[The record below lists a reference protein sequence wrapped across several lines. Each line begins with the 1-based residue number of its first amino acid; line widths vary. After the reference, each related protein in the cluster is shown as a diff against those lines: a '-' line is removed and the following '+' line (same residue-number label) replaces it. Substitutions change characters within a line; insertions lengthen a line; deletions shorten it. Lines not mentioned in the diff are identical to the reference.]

1 MRLAYRIELCLAY
14 LFYATGI
21 YWFRKRWLSRRGARV
36 VLVYHRVLEG
46 RAGLGEMVGEQAF
59 DEQMRYLRAHC
70 RPVTREALLD
80 AATAGRGV
88 SVLVTFDD
96 GYRDN
101 FTRALPVL
109 EQYGVPA
116 VFFTVTDLVFGRR
129 RIEPDVGS
137 DAELFPSAEELMAA
151 RDSGIAE
158 YGNHTATHRIV
169 STLGPAEFAQE
180 LRTAQ
185 EKFEERLG
193 VTPRVFA
200 YPRGRREDVPP
211 EAPSVLQDAGFEA
224 AFTMVPGQVDGRGQR
239 FLLPRIGVSH
249 VNDLV
254 LFRVKMLGLL
264 NPLVKLKNALKL

>member
-14 LFYATGI
+14 VLYVTGI
-21 YWFRKRWLSRRGARV
+21 YWLRKQWLSRRGARV
-36 VLVYHRVLEG
+36 VLVYHRVQEG
-46 RAGLGEMVGEQAF
+46 RAGLGDMVGERAF
-59 DEQMRYLRAHC
+59 EAQMRYLQEHC
-70 RPVTREALLD
+70 RPVSWETLLN
-80 AATAGRGV
+80 AATIDRGI

-109 EQYGVPA
+109 TRYGIPA
-116 VFFTVTDLVFGRR
+116 VFFTVTDLIFERR
-129 RIEPDVGS
+129 RIEPDDGN
-137 DAELFPSAEELMAA
+137 DTEIFPTAEELVAA
-151 RDSGIAE
+151 RDSGITA

-169 STLGPAEFAQE
+169 STLGPAEFSEE

-185 EKFEERLG
+185 RMFEERLG

-200 YPRGRREDVPP
+200 YPRGRREDVSPD
-211 EAPSVLQDAGFEA
+211 APSVLQDAGFEA
-224 AFTMVPGQVDGRGQR
+224 AFTMVPGLIDGRGQR

-249 VNDLV
+249 VNDFV
-254 LFRVKMLGLL
+254 LFRVKMVGLL